1 MIKTFKDLN
10 FLILMILLLLN
21 IKSLNC
27 KIIYGD
33 SVSFERVL
41 SPEIGK
47 NITLPWGSEKVVHLC
62 NPYGEERVPIIVGT
76 NVPLG
81 KDVSNDED
89 FLAIFGNQSF
99 ATLLAHFN
107 CKKTDE
113 TCIRLHTYTPL
124 FTSCLLI
131 GSIDGYD
138 HVTFNSSLNG
148 APTNMN
154 TWKVDTIGK
163 FSNNIPKTGRIIVKN
178 DTRQIS
184 LGCFEDSSKNNLNYV
199 LLHPTKPIDTIDICY
214 KSFNEASEYVLY
226 GLLDCGDAS
235 QSSFSISGYVFSD
248 KYYSSTRTN
257 NPPIAGQIVYI
268 KQRNG
273 LVYNLDGKLVTQTIT
288 DGRGFY
294 YFNNIPGGDYIVYLV
309 QTDPEIQFS
318 PDSDLNL
325 EDPFTNKATNGS
337 IKTYIY
343 INGTGVVPV
352 SKTNFDDIMLTSVYV
367 IREMNFGILPKNIS
381 LEGLVFIDY
390 NANGQMDIVVGNTTA
405 TDIPFSGIRVQ
416 LLDGNRIVRDV
427 VTGIDGLF
435 NFIDVPY
442 ISTGYIAVIYTPQ
455 GYVMTNYPFPPSP
468 APGKIINLGIVP
480 ENRLLVGLINNEN
493 YCQDAPLMAII
504 CYANQG
510 HNESH
515 ADDPVLIT
523 FPSNA
528 NKHLYNMPHGTVQHI
543 AVHSQI
549 GSVYGVGIDR
559 NSGDIYTS
567 AFMKYFSGFG
577 PSGTGAIYKSTTKNN
592 DYQTS
597 LYFDLNVAMNQED
610 YCGTDSHI
618 YPMDNYDEGVEKVG
632 KIAFGDLDIHNGSLY
647 TIALATKELLRVS
660 LSDPLDFQLY
670 NIYNPC
676 IDEPDDWR
684 PFALG
689 LRHGNIIIGGVC
701 SKESNPITKPVGYV
715 MEMGGNIILTIPMDF
730 PRGCKSFG
738 GSFCIPGDY
747 SAWSNVYFDSQPWIS
762 DLTMD
767 GEDMI
772 ISIRDRGGDLDR
784 DVGTYDILRAC
795 FDGDQLI
802 LESGGIC
809 GGVNGA
815 HLLPSG
821 YFGTPDGIN
830 SGEYY
835 NDNFYYPVD
844 NDGHDNVAST
854 AGVVIPGYH
863 TLFGSSLDIDS
874 VGQGTVKV
882 WDNTNGLLLYGIGV
896 YLQNN
901 ENPTNNFGKANG
913 LGDMEP
919 ICYNYI
925 K

>member
-1 MIKTFKDLN
+1 MTKIFKDLN
-10 FLILMILLLLN
+10 FLFLIIIILLNLKN
-21 IKSLNC
+21 LNC

-41 SPEIGK
+41 SPQLGK
-47 NITLPWGSEKVVHLC
+47 NITLPWGKDKVIHLC
-62 NPYGEERVPIIVGT
+62 NPYGEESVPILVG
-76 NVPLG
+76 NNIPLG
-81 KDVSNDED
+81 KNASNDEN
-89 FLAIFGNQSF
+89 FLSIFGNHPY
-99 ATLLAHFN
+99 ARLLAHFN
-107 CKKTDE
+107 CKRSVE
-113 TCIRLHTYTPL
+113 TCVRIRTDMPV

-131 GSIDGYD
+131 GSIDGFD
-138 HVTFNSSLNG
+138 HVTFNSSLTG
-148 APTNMN
+148 VPTNMN
-154 TWKVDTIGK
+154 SWNVDTIGK
-163 FSNNIPKTGRIIVKN
+163 FSNHLLNPGRIIVKN
-178 DTRQIS
+178 DTNQIS
-184 LGCFEDSSKNNLNYV
+184 LGCFEDGDKNNMNYI
-199 LLHPTKPIDTIDICY
+199 LMHPNSPIDTIDICY
-214 KSFNEASEYVLY
+214 KSFNEESEYVLY
-226 GLLDCGDAS
+226 GLLECGDAS
-235 QSSFSISGYVFSD
+235 KSSFSISGYVFFD
-248 KYYSSTRTN
+248 KYYSSSRIN
-257 NPPIAGQIVYI
+257 NPPVSGQIVYI

-273 LVYNLDGKLVTQTIT
+273 FVYDLDGKRINQTIT

-294 YFNNIPGGDYIVYLV
+294 YFNNIPGGDYEIYITP
-309 QTDPEIQFS
+309 TDPDIQYS
-318 PDSDLNL
+318 PDTDLNIQ
-325 EDPFTNKATNGS
+325 DPYTNKATNGS
-337 IKTYIY
+337 INTYIY
-343 INGTGVVPV
+343 INGSGVVPV
-352 SKTNFDDIMLTSVYV
+352 SKTNFDDIKLTSVYV

-381 LEGLVFIDY
+381 MEGLVFIDY
-390 NANGQMDIVVGNTTA
+390 NANGQMDTTITNTSA
-405 TDIPFSGIRVQ
+405 VDIPYSGVRVQ

-427 VTGIDGLF
+427 ITGDDGS
-435 NFIDVPY
+435 FIFTDVPY
-442 ISTGYIAVIYTPQ
+442 VSTGYIAVIYTPQ

-468 APGKIINLGIVP
+468 LAGEIINLEIVP
-480 ENRLLVGLINNEN
+480 EIKLFVGLINNEK
-493 YCQDAPLMAII
+493 YCQDSPLMAII

-510 HNESH
+510 YNESH
-515 ADDPVLIT
+515 ADDPVLIS
-523 FPSNA
+523 FPSSA

-543 AVHSQI
+543 ASHKEI

-559 NSGDIYTS
+559 KNGDIYTS

-577 PSGTGAIYKSTTKNN
+577 PSGTGAIYKSTTKNS
-592 DYQTS
+592 DYKTS
-597 LYFDLNVAMNQED
+597 LYFDLNKAMNQDD
-610 YCGTDSHI
+610 YCGSDSHI
-618 YPMDNYDEGVEKVG
+618 YPMENFDEGVDNVG
-632 KIAFGDLDIHNGSLY
+632 KIAFGDLDIHDGSIY

-660 LSDPLDFQLY
+660 LDDPRDFQLY

-676 IDEPDDWR
+676 IEEPDDWR

-701 SKESNPITKPVGYV
+701 SKESNPANKPVGFI
-715 MEMGGNIILTIPMDF
+715 MEMSGNIILTIPMDF

-747 SAWSNVYFDSQPWIS
+747 SAWSSVYFDSQPWIS

-784 DVGTYDILRAC
+784 DVGTYDMLRAC

-802 LESGGIC
+802 LESSGIC

-821 YFGTPDGIN
+821 FFGIPDGIN
-830 SGEYY
+830 SGEFY

-882 WDNTNGLLLYGIGV
+882 WDNTNGVLLYGIGV

>member
-1 MIKTFKDLN
+1 MIKIIKKLN
-10 FLILMILLLLN
+10 FLLLIIILLLN
-21 IKSLNC
+21 IKSLNG
-27 KIIYGD
+27 KIVYGD
-33 SVSFERVL
+33 ILSFERVL

-47 NITLPWGSEKVVHLC
+47 NITLPWGDEKVVRLC
-62 NPYGEERVPIIVGT
+62 NPFGDEKVPIVVSNNI
-76 NVPLG
+76 PLG
-81 KDVSNDED
+81 KEVSNDED
-89 FLAIFGNQSF
+89 FLSMFGNHSF

-107 CKKTDE
+107 CKKSEE
-113 TCIRLHTYTPL
+113 TCIRINTITPQ

-131 GSIDGYD
+131 ASIDGYD
-138 HVTFNSSLNG
+138 HVTFNSSLG
-148 APTNMN
+148 GVPTNMN
-154 TWKVDTIGK
+154 SWKVDTVGK
-163 FSNNIPKTGRIIVKN
+163 FSNYLPKAGRIIVKN

-184 LGCFEDSSKNNLNYV
+184 LGCFEESSKNNLNYV
-199 LLHPTKPIDTIDICY
+199 LIHPTKPIDTIDICY
-214 KSFNEASEYVLY
+214 KSFSEASEYVLY

-235 QSSFSISGYVFSD
+235 KSSFSISGYVFSD
-248 KYYSSTRTN
+248 KYYSSNRTN
-257 NPPIAGQIVYI
+257 NPPITGQTVYI
-268 KQRNG
+268 KQRSG
-273 LVYNLDGKLVTQTIT
+273 LVYDLDGKPVTQAIT
-288 DGRGFY
+288 DERGFY
-294 YFNNIPGGDYIVYLV
+294 YFNNIPSGDYQVYIRPS
-309 QTDPEIQFS
+309 DPTTQFS
-318 PDSDLNL
+318 PITDLNL
-325 EDPFTNKATNGS
+325 EDAYTNKATNGS
-337 IKTYIY
+337 IEAYVF
-343 INGTGVVPV
+343 INGSGVVPV

-367 IREMNFGILPKNIS
+367 IREMNIGILPKNIS
-381 LEGLVFIDY
+381 LIGMIFIDY
-390 NANGQMDIVVGNTTA
+390 NANGIMDVDIANTSA
-405 TDIPFSGIRVQ
+405 TDTPFSGVKVQ
-416 LLDGNRIVRDV
+416 LIDGNRVVREV
-427 VTGIDGLF
+427 ITGADGLF
-435 NFIDVPY
+435 SFPDVPY
-442 ISTGYIAVIYTPQ
+442 ISTGYIATIYTPT
-455 GYVMTNYPFPPSP
+455 GYVMTNYPFPPAPSP
-468 APGKIINLGIVP
+468 GEIINLEIVP
-480 ENRLLVGLINNEN
+480 ETELLVGLINNDN

-510 HNESH
+510 YNESH

-523 FPSNA
+523 FPSTA
-528 NKHLYNMPHGTVQHI
+528 TKHLYNMPHGTVQHV
-543 AVHSQI
+543 AAHKDI
-549 GSVYGVGIDR
+549 GSVYGIGIDR
-559 NSGDIYTS
+559 NTGDIFTS
-567 AFMKYFSGFG
+567 SFMKYFSGFG
-577 PSGTGAIYKSTTKNN
+577 PNGTGAIYKSTTKNN
-592 DYQTS
+592 NYQSS
-597 LYFDLNVAMNQED
+597 LYFDLNRAMNQID
-610 YCGTDSHI
+610 YCGTDSHV

-647 TIALATKELLRVS
+647 TIALASRELLRVS
-660 LSDPLDFQLY
+660 ISDPTDFQLY

-689 LRHGNIIIGGVC
+689 IRHGNIIIGGVC
-701 SKESNPITKPVGYV
+701 TMESNPVTKPVGYV
-715 MEMGGNIILTIPMDF
+715 MEMGGNIILQIPLDF

-747 SAWSNVYFDSQPWIS
+747 TPWSSVYFDSQPWIS

-767 GEDMI
+767 GENMI

-795 FDGDQLI
+795 FNGDQLI
-802 LESGGIC
+802 LENSGSC

-830 SGEYY
+830 GGEYY
-835 NDNFYYPVD
+835 NDNFYYPTD